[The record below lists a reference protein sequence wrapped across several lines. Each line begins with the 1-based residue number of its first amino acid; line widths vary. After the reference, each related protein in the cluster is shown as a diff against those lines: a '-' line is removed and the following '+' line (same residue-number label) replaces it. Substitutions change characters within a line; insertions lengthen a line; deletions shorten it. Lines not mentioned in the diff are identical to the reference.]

1 MKTITTITEK
11 KFYTQEDL
19 LVAMSK
25 LPDKE
30 AINILENMKISTILD
45 FINVS
50 SEAQREQLR
59 NNFSETLHK
68 ELDIYNG
75 FNKLYEMLP
84 VIENKVCIGESVV
97 QDNENVSSESACE
110 KTVNVVE

>member
-1 MKTITTITEK
+1 MITTMTEK
-11 KFYTQEDL
+11 RFYTHEDL

-30 AINILENMKISTILD
+30 AINILENMKISTILE

-50 SEAQREQLR
+50 SEEQREQLK

-68 ELDIYNG
+68 ELDVYNG
-75 FNKLYEMLP
+75 MNRLYDMLP
-84 VIENKVCIGESVV
+84 VIESKLYEKMGKE
-97 QDNENVSSESACE
+97 NENVCSDSACDE
-110 KTVNVVE
+110 KKDVVE